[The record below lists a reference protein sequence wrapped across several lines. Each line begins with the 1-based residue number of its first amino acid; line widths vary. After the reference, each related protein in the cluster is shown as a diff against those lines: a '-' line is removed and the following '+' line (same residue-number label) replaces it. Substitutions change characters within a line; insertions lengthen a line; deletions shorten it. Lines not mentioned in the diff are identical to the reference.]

1 MAKKMIIKGVGT
13 FMAKRLPAD
22 PLGAVEVITLGTLQ
36 DLKIDLNVE
45 LEDIFGG
52 DGLFAIDV
60 LVKSKSIEVSA
71 TDAKFDLD
79 AIQLMMG
86 STVQEQVNSFVWVL
100 NEQDQATAGTFNS
113 GFAEVAPN
121 FASTI
126 YGADGEL
133 AVRLKDANKL
143 LKKLPGGTLPATIA
157 ADEFFYDDT
166 NGVVVLNNAHIG
178 KDTVMN
184 YKREEVVDLVDL
196 LVDEVPFPI
205 SVIHHGTF
213 QQKDGTYA
221 GVETELYMCRAK
233 GTFSINAQRA
243 SASASAIS
251 CKSSTLNGLTVNWE
265 ASNASARH
273 PASKT

>member
-13 FMAKRLPAD
+13 FMAKRLPTD

-86 STVQEQVNSFVWVL
+86 STVQDQVNSFVWVL
-100 NEQDQATAGTFNS
+100 NEQDSASASTVNKGY
-113 GFAEVAPN
+113 AEVTPN
-121 FASTI
+121 FADTI
-126 YGADGEL
+126 YGADGEM
-133 AVRLKDANKL
+133 AVRLKDVNKL
-143 LKKLPGGTLPATIA
+143 LKKKASLGTTPDLAT
-157 ADEFFYDDT
+157 DEFYFDDT
-166 NGVVVLNNAHIG
+166 NGVVVLNAAHVG
-178 KDTVMN
+178 KDVVMN
-184 YKREEVVDLVDL
+184 YKREEVVDMVDL

-205 SVIHHGTF
+205 TVIHHGTF
-213 QQKDGTYA
+213 QQKDGTFA

-251 CKSSTLNGLTVNWE
+251 LQILDPERADGKLGSIKRF
-265 ASNASARH
+265 SATSRV
-273 PASKT
+273 

>member
-13 FMAKRLPAD
+13 FMAKRLPTD
-22 PLGAVEVITLGTLQ
+22 PNGAVEVITLGTLQ

-86 STVQEQVNSFVWVL
+86 STVQEQVNSYVWVM
-100 NEQDQATAGTFNS
+100 NEQDNASAGTFNS
-113 GFAEVAPN
+113 GFAEVKPKLAN
-121 FASTI
+121 TI
-126 YGADGEL
+126 YGTDGEIS
-133 AVRLKDANKL
+133 VRLKDANKL
-143 LKKLPGGTLPATIA
+143 LKKLTGSAVPAAIGT
-157 ADEFFYDDT
+157 DEFFYDAA

-178 KDTVMN
+178 KDIVMN
-184 YKREEVVDLVDL
+184 YKREEVVDMVDL

-213 QQKDGTYA
+213 QQKDGTFA

-243 SASASAIS
+243 TASASSIS
-251 CKSSTLNGLTVNWE
+251 LQILDPERADGKLGSIKRF
-265 ASNASARH
+265 SAT
-273 PASKT
+273 SKI

>member
-13 FMAKRLPAD
+13 FMAKRLPTD

-86 STVQEQVNSFVWVL
+86 STVQEQVDSFVWVL
-100 NEQDQATAGTFNS
+100 NELESASAGTHNN
-113 GFAEVAPN
+113 GFAEVAPK

-126 YGADGEL
+126 FEKDGEL

-143 LKKLPGGTLPATIA
+143 LKKLPGSAVPATIRP
-157 ADEFFYDDT
+157 DEFYFDNT
-166 NGVVVLNNAHIG
+166 NGVIVLNVVHEG
-178 KDTVMN
+178 KDIVMN
-184 YKREEVVDLVDL
+184 YKREEVVDMVDL

-205 SVIHHGTF
+205 SVVHHGTF
-213 QQKDGTYA
+213 QQKDGTFA

-243 SASASAIS
+243 SASASQI
-251 CKSSTLNGLTVNWE
+251 TLQILDPERADGKLG
-265 ASNASARH
+265 SIKRFSATSRI
-273 PASKT
+273 